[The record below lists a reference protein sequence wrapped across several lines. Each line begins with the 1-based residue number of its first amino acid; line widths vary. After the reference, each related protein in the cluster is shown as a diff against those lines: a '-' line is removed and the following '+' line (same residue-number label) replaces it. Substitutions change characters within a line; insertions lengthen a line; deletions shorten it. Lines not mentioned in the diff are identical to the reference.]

1 MISVELQVELA
12 HTQELLEYVIWVY
25 STENTNYNGVEFQ

>member
-25 STENTNYNGVEFQ
+25 SQEQEGYIGPEFQ